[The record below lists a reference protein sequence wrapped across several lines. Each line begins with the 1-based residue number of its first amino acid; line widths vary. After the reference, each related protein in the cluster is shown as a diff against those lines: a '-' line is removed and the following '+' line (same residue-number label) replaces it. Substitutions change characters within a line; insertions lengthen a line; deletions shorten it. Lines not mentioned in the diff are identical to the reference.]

1 MCEKNEIFGATFS
14 AIQEFHNVVIIIISF
29 ISVVEKTSTVNEI
42 FWHKNI
48 KNIITAIQKA
58 SIYLQ
63 QMEIDARTLVQSA
76 KMCCAQILPVLTSL
90 DRAGYFL
97 SPFTLVIFATISEN
111 IINFLSYAFKETYI
125 CPGNLGKTLRCN
137 PLPFLT
143 VTKIAA
149 K

>member
-63 QMEIDARTLVQSA
+63 QMEMMLEPLYKVL
-76 KMCCAQILPVLTSL
+76 KCAQILPVLTSL